1 MRRRQLV
8 VPARD
13 RQQVTVAIHEFNSR
27 AKYLGMGE
35 PLEQMPLEKALGVR
49 RSCVIDIAAYLAD
62 WPHSGQS
69 KSERLDQIATQGL
82 RNIAIKPEDP
92 FRAIS
97 FVAAEQFIPA
107 VPGQHHFDAVI
118 P

>member
-35 PLEQMPLEKALGVR
+35 TLEQMPLEKALGVR
-49 RSCVIDIAAYLAD
+49 GSCVIDIAVDLAD

-69 KSERLDQIATQGL
+69 KSERLDQRAPQGV

-92 FRAIS
+92 FLAIS
-97 FVAAEQFIPA
+97 FVAAAQFFPT
-107 VPGQHHFDAVI
+107 VPVHHH
-118 P
+118 

>member
-1 MRRRQLV
+1 MHVLKSWAKSLV
-8 VPARD
+8 MVE
-13 RQQVTVAIHEFNSR
+13 T
-27 AKYLGMGE
+27 
-35 PLEQMPLEKALGVR
+35 LEQMSLEKALGVR
-49 RSCVIDIAAYLAD
+49 LSCVIDIAAYLAD

-107 VPGQHHFDAVI
+107 VPRQHHFDAVI
-118 P
+118 PRQIQAGTGVHHGSVAQTS